1 MHVRGGHL
9 LMLLL
14 SALWSLNIAAMPND
28 LPPPTW
34 NHFARALTT
43 SEPDG
48 KRRADVP
55 EGKRY
60 GPKKGYL
67 R

>member
-1 MHVRGGHL
+1 MQ
-9 LMLLL
+9 LL

-34 NHFARALTT
+34 DHFARALTT
-43 SEPDG
+43 SDPDG
-48 KRRADVP
+48 KRRADVL
-55 EGKRY
+55 EGKRN
-60 GPKKGYL
+60 GPKKGCV